1 MTAAN
6 KPASFTR
13 SIWLTLATFVIFAI
27 VFGIYVYSEKRIDRA
42 NELRLQSFLLA
53 DELRQ
58 SSDDLTRMVQSY
70 VLTGEPIYKRHFQ
83 EIIDIREGNAPRP
96 VAYQNIY
103 WDLVL
108 ADDRRPR
115 PYSEQTIAL
124 LDLMRQA
131 GFKDEEFALLALAKS
146 NSDALTATEYTTIK
160 LTDSTPSPTDA
171 SRIKASL
178 MLQNAAYRQAKASIM
193 GPINAFYQMMN
204 QRTLDTVHTAETTAV
219 LMRVVFIA
227 FGLVLLLMLY
237 RTYLT
242 LHAIL
247 GGSVAEL
254 HSQITRIG
262 SGNFSGQIPVSNNM
276 KHSILGWLS
285 LTQVKLNALNE
296 ARNTAELKNL
306 RMTYLYAA
314 LSQCN
319 QAIVRC
325 SNEAELFPQICRDA
339 VKFGQMKMAWIG
351 IIDPDTLRV
360 IPVASFGDGIKYLQ
374 DIQLSVDGNSPF
386 GQGPTGTAMR
396 NDQPFWCQDFF
407 NDPLTAP
414 WRERATH
421 FGWRSS
427 ASLPL
432 HRNGVVT
439 GSFNVYFEHTYAL
452 DDAERNL
459 LLEMAMDISYA
470 IDRFELEKQRVNLT
484 QQLQQTQFRMDNI
497 LDNIDQVIWSADA
510 NTHEMLFLNAAVEV
524 IYGRSADDFFK
535 HPKLWLDA
543 VHPDDKLI
551 ATSKDKETR
560 EQGTG
565 VAEYRIIRPNGEVRW
580 IRNHCR
586 RVCDENSNIARLD
599 GVVSDITDHKN
610 AQSHIQH
617 LAYYDALTGLPN
629 RTLLD
634 DRLNQAISAAIRNH
648 SSLALMFL
656 DLDHFKNIN
665 DTLGHHIGDQLLIQ
679 AAKRMQS
686 SVRDQDTVARPGGDE
701 FILVLLDTDTNAAA
715 HVADKILNAMSRPFT
730 IEQHQL
736 VATPSI
742 GIAVYPDDGV
752 DFQSLAQRAD
762 AAMYCAKQ
770 EGRNRYRFFSQ
781 EMQANSARTL
791 LLENALRHALEQNQ
805 LQLHYQPQFCIHN
818 GQIIGTEALIRW
830 QHPDLGMISPAEF
843 IPIAENSGQIMA
855 IGAWV
860 LRTALHQFKCW
871 RDDGMAEITL
881 AVNLSAIQFR
891 DARLPELVT
900 QVLAEAQLPHHILE
914 LELTESV
921 AMDDPIAA
929 IAIIDKLHALGI
941 RMSVDDFG
949 TGYSSLN
956 YLKRF
961 KVYKLK
967 IDQSFVRDITGD
979 PEDRAIVTAIINLSR
994 SLGFQTIAEG
1004 VETQE
1009 QLTFLREQGC
1019 DEVQGYFF
1027 SKPLPAEQFVAFVR
1041 AHKVNDEADSA

>member
-1 MTAAN
+1 MTPAN
-6 KPASFTR
+6 KPASFTH

-27 VFGIYVYSEKRIDRA
+27 VFGIYIYSEKQIDRA

-53 DELRQ
+53 DELRH
-58 SSDDLTRMVQSY
+58 SSDDLTRMVRSY
-70 VLTGEPIYKRHFQ
+70 VLTGDSIYKQHYQ
-83 EIIDIREGNAPRP
+83 EIIDIREGNKPRP
-96 VAYQNIY
+96 VEYQNIY

-131 GFKDEEFALLALAKS
+131 GFTDEEFAQLALAKA
-146 NSDALTATEYTTIK
+146 NSDALTLTEYAALNLIG
-160 LTDSTPSPTDA
+160 STPSPTDA
-171 SRIKASL
+171 NRIKASL
-178 MLQNAAYRQAKASIM
+178 ILQNTAYHQAKADIM
-193 GPINAFYQMMN
+193 GPINVFYQMMD
-204 QRTLDTVHTAETTAV
+204 QRTLDAVHNAENTA
-219 LMRVVFIA
+219 LLLRVVFMA
-227 FGLVLLLMLY
+227 FGLALLLMLC
-237 RTYLT
+237 RTYRT

-262 SGNFSGQIPVSNNM
+262 SGDFSGQIPVAENM
-276 KHSILGWLS
+276 MHSILGGLS
-285 LTQVKLNALNE
+285 QTQVKLNALNE

-306 RMTYLYAA
+306 RMKNLYAA

-325 SNEAELFPQICRDA
+325 NQEVELFPQICRDA
-339 VKFGQMKMAWIG
+339 VQFGQMKMAWIG
-351 IIDPDTLRV
+351 IIDPDTQRV
-360 IPVASFGDGIKYLQ
+360 IPVASFGEGTEYLQ
-374 DIQLSVDGNSPF
+374 DLHLSIDASSPF
-386 GQGPTGTAMR
+386 GLGPTGTAMR
-396 NDQPFWCQDFF
+396 NDRPFWCQDFL
-407 NDPLTAP
+407 NDPITAP
-414 WRERATH
+414 WHERAKQ
-421 FGWRSS
+421 FGWQSS

-432 HRNGVVT
+432 HRNGLVT
-439 GSFNVYFEHTYAL
+439 GSFNVYCEHANAL
-452 DDAERNL
+452 DESGQNL

-470 IDRFELEKQRVNLT
+470 IDRFELEKQRLNLT

-497 LDNIDQVIWSADA
+497 LDNIDQVIWSVDA
-510 NTHEMLFLNAAVEV
+510 NTHQMLFLNAAVEA
-524 IYGRSADDFFK
+524 IYGRSAEEFFK
-535 HPKLWLDA
+535 QPSLWLDT
-543 VHPDDKLI
+543 VHSDDKHI
-551 ATSKDKETR
+551 ANTKDQETR

-565 VAEYRIIRPNGEVRW
+565 VAEYRIIRPTGEIRW

-586 RVCDENSNIARLD
+586 RVCDDDGKIARLD

-610 AQSHIQH
+610 AESHIQH

-634 DRLNQAISAAIRNH
+634 DRLNQAISAAIRSH
-648 SSLALMFL
+648 SQLALMFL

-665 DTLGHHIGDQLLIQ
+665 DTLGHHVGDQLLIQ

-686 SVRDQDTVARPGGDE
+686 SVRDEDTVARPGGDE
-701 FILVLLDTDTNAAA
+701 FILILLDTDTNGAA
-715 HVADKILNAMSRPFT
+715 HVADKILHAMSQPFT

-752 DFQSLAQRAD
+752 DFQGLAKSAD

-781 EMQANSARTL
+781 EMQVNSARTL

-805 LQLHYQPQFCIHN
+805 LLLHYQPQFCIHS

-830 QHPDLGMISPAEF
+830 QHPDLGIISPAEF

-860 LRTALHQFKCW
+860 LRTALRQYKHWQ
-871 RDDGMAEITL
+871 DDGMAEITL

-891 DARLPELVT
+891 DARLPDLVT
-900 QVLAEAQLPHHILE
+900 QVLNEVQLPPHILE

-929 IAIIDKLHALGI
+929 IAIIDKLHARGI

-949 TGYSSLN
+949 TGYSSLS

-967 IDQSFVRDITGD
+967 IDQSFVRDIIGD

-1019 DEVQGYFF
+1019 NEVQGYFF
-1027 SKPLPAEQFVAFVR
+1027 SKPLPAEQFIAFVR
-1041 AHKVNDEADSA
+1041 SHKAKDAVDSA